1 MAVDESLDA
10 HEAGLA
16 LVAARSCIYLCRSY
30 RLLTRLYIRKAISR
44 EWPSTEHGAAYH
56 ASA

>member
-16 LVAARSCIYLCRSY
+16 LVAARRRIYCFQSC

-44 EWPSTEHGAAYH
+44 KWPTTEHGTAYH
-56 ASA
+56 ASP

>member
-16 LVAARSCIYLCRSY
+16 LVAVRKCNCCYQRFH
-30 RLLTRLYIRKAISR
+30 LLTRLYIR
-44 EWPSTEHGAAYH
+44 
-56 ASA
+56 

>member
-16 LVAARSCIYLCRSY
+16 LVAARSCVFLCQTY
-30 RLLTRLYIRKAISR
+30 HPLTCLYIRKAISR
-44 EWPSTEHGAAYH
+44 EWASTEHGTAYH